1 MRRRPALRKLA
12 LLDQAQG
19 RDQLR
24 TDAVVHVAHDAAAFF
39 DNRLLAFH
47 HLHALVVT
55 CQLGMLFGDTLF
67 QFRVKFFGVVER
79 SYETVDKHPSYHDE
93 HWQ

>member
-1 MRRRPALRKLA
+1 MVSLQVVQAFAQCGGDLRCGQLA
-12 LLDQAQG
+12 VLDQAQG

-55 CQLGMLFGDTLF
+55 CQLGVLFGDALF
-67 QFRVKFFGVVER
+67 QFRVEFFGSR
-79 SYETVDKHPSYHDE
+79 
-93 HWQ
+93 